1 MDVGEFLRR
10 GLTRRLLAMRKALWC
25 ARRRKP
31 LPRWGLTRRLRRGK
45 RACSPMGR
53 SIALGGDPKGV
64 QGGERKALLLAA
76 LGNNFAVSKSPGGE

>member
-1 MDVGEFLRR
+1 
-10 GLTRRLLAMRKALWC
+10 
-25 ARRRKP
+25 
-31 LPRWGLTRRLRRGK
+31 
-45 RACSPMGR
+45 MGR